1 MKILNL
7 VTTPRPFFKQQTDI
21 LQQKGVEL
29 TTIEV
34 PKRNAIADSRSI
46 YDYIAYYPTVLKR
59 SLDDFDVVHVN
70 YGLLS
75 PFGLIQP
82 RRPLVLTLWGS
93 DVKGRVGQISRHC
106 VKLYDEVIVMS
117 EEMEDQ
123 LGQEAHVIPHGI
135 DLNKFKQMDQ
145 PEAKKTVGWSNKKKH
160 VLFPYDPSRD
170 VKNFDLAG
178 NIVDR
183 VQESSSIKVEL
194 KTVYGVDHDSVPIYM
209 NAADALLLTS
219 YSEGSPNAVKEAM
232 ACNLPVVSTN
242 VGDVQELLGDV
253 NQSRVCTSKNDL
265 INTLHR
271 ILRQGHRSNGRQ
283 HIRHL
288 SLDDMG
294 DQIISVYE
302 AALE

>member
-1 MKILNL
+1 MKVLNL
-7 VTTPRPFFKQQTDI
+7 VTTLKPFFREQTDI
-21 LQQKGVEL
+21 LQQKGIEL

-34 PKRNAIADSRSI
+34 PKRNTTADSRSI
-46 YDYIAYYPTVLKR
+46 YDYVTYYPTILKR
-59 SLDDFDVVHVN
+59 SLDDFDLVHVN
-70 YGLLS
+70 YGILS

-93 DVKGRVGQISRHC
+93 DVKGQVGRINRQC
-106 VKLYDEVIVMS
+106 VKFYDEVIVMS
-117 EEMEDQ
+117 EEMEDR

-135 DLNKFKQMDQ
+135 DLNKFKQMDRIR
-145 PEAKKTVGWSNKKKH
+145 ARKTVGWSNEKKH

-170 VKNFDLAG
+170 VKNIDLARS
-178 NIVDR
+178 IVDK
-183 VQESSSIKVEL
+183 VQENSSIEVEL
-194 KTVYGVDHDSVPIYM
+194 KTVYGVDHGSVPMYM

-219 YSEGSPNAVKEAM
+219 HTEGSPNAVKEAM

-242 VGDVQELLGDV
+242 VGDVQQLLEDV

-265 INTLHR
+265 ANALHQ
-271 ILRQGHRSNGRQ
+271 ILRQDHRSNGRQ
-283 HIRHL
+283 HIQHL
-288 SLDDMG
+288 NLDEMG

>member
-1 MKILNL
+1 
-7 VTTPRPFFKQQTDI
+7 
-21 LQQKGVEL
+21 
-29 TTIEV
+29 
-34 PKRNAIADSRSI
+34 
-46 YDYIAYYPTVLKR
+46 
-59 SLDDFDVVHVN
+59 
-70 YGLLS
+70 
-75 PFGLIQP
+75 
-82 RRPLVLTLWGS
+82 
-93 DVKGRVGQISRHC
+93 
-106 VKLYDEVIVMS
+106 
-117 EEMEDQ
+117 
-123 LGQEAHVIPHGI
+123 
-135 DLNKFKQMDQ
+135 
-145 PEAKKTVGWSNKKKH
+145 
-160 VLFPYDPSRD
+160 
-170 VKNFDLAG
+170 
-178 NIVDR
+178 
-183 VQESSSIKVEL
+183 
-194 KTVYGVDHDSVPIYM
+194 M